1 MQKRK
6 SRLKEKDMRILK
18 IRAQGLKLFSDS
30 LELEFVTQQRV
41 RNEYSEML
49 YRIAPRIYQ
58 NNVLAFIGINAS
70 GKTTTL
76 KLISFVIQMLNNE
89 SINKIEEN
97 EILNGI
103 SKNEKIKIEIY
114 FSVALEMVYKLVTT
128 IKKDENS
135 KEGENKY
142 IIEDEMIWRKE
153 IKEIKTRK
161 SLFEFEN
168 INPIQTRKGDEE
180 YLPEDVSIVI
190 ALNKKN
196 NTKIYYKDLINW
208 TNINLIRIL
217 GDFPQELITF
227 LDPSIEYLKSIVEKA
242 GDKIEIRLKFKGKE
256 EIIMYHPM
264 EMEKYLSSGTIK
276 GINVFIYAMMVLKR
290 GGYLIIDELE
300 NHFNKEIAATLLRFF
315 MNHEVNKNGATIIFS
330 THYAE
335 LLDEFERNDDIFIV
349 RNNGEI
355 RVENLSKL
363 LTRNDIKKSE
373 VYESGY
379 LHGTT
384 PVYEAYIDLKAAII
398 EYTRREE

>member
-1 MQKRK
+1 MFKG
-6 SRLKEKDMRILK
+6 DNMRILK
-18 IRAQGLKLFSDS
+18 IKVEGLKLFSNS

-49 YRIAPRIYQ
+49 YKISPKIYQ

-76 KLISFVIQMLNNE
+76 KVISFVIQLLNNE
-89 SINKIEEN
+89 SINSIEEK

-103 SKNEKIKIEIY
+103 TKNDKITIETY
-114 FSVALEMVYKLVTT
+114 FSVAMETVYKLKTT
-128 IKKDENS
+128 ITVNEKN

-142 IIEDEMIWRKE
+142 FIEDEIVWRKD
-153 IKEIKTRK
+153 IKGVKTRK
-161 SLFEFEN
+161 SLFDFEN
-168 INPIQTRKGDEE
+168 MAPIQIRKGDEE

-196 NTKIYYKDLINW
+196 GTKIYYKDLINW

-217 GDFPQELITF
+217 GDFPHELITF
-227 LDPSIEYLKSIVEKA
+227 LDPSIEYLHSSVEK
-242 GDKIEIRLKFKGKE
+242 GEEKVEIRLKFKGKE
-256 EIIMYHPM
+256 EIIMYHPV
-264 EMEKYLSSGTIK
+264 EMTKYLSSGTVK
-276 GINVFIYAMMVLKR
+276 GINVFINAMLVLKK

-315 MNHEVNKNGATIIFS
+315 MSHEVNINGATIIFS

-349 RNNGEI
+349 RNFGGI
-355 RVENLSKL
+355 SVENLSKL

-384 PVYEAYIDLKAAII
+384 PAYEAYIDLKTAII
-398 EYTRREE
+398 ENTGRKEQI